1 MMNYELRFSDSME
14 ITTVQEKNP
23 VRDGILVATGF
34 NPWIRLYDGKRA
46 PCSNYF
52 YQLLFWRAFQHP
64 DQRNAF
70 RVESSYWSL
79 NLSCRHD
86 RSLFFSIPKIRDYDE
101 SSLRDFLRLA
111 SQLIVS
117 NVICESIS
125 KVFTS
130 CVIFY

>member
-1 MMNYELRFSDSME
+1 MMNYDLRFSDSME

-70 RVESSYWSL
+70 RVKLLVVEL
-79 NLSCRHD
+79 ELSTRPFFI
-86 RSLFFSIPKIRDYDE
+86 LFNPENSG
-101 SSLRDFLRLA
+101 LRQIITTGFFKA
-111 SQLIVS
+111 
-117 NVICESIS
+117 C
-125 KVFTS
+125 FTTY
-130 CVIFY
+130 CK